1 MGNYLFALFFIVLGI
16 YFFTTKKIPFVKEP
30 KGIKNLKL
38 YCMVNGIGLFLIG
51 LMMIIGTIL
60 AWSSL
65 LIATGIIIGCVGIL
79 VAEVF
84 TRCI

>member
-1 MGNYLFALFFIVLGI
+1 MGNYLFALLFILLGI
-16 YFFTTKKIPFVKEP
+16 YFLIKKNIPFVKEP

-38 YCMVNGIGLFLIG
+38 YCMVNGIGLCSIG
-51 LMMIIGTIL
+51 LVMIIGTIL

-65 LIATGIIIGCVGIL
+65 LIGVAVIIGCIGIL